1 MVLSAAKDG
10 EASRRLIID
19 NLQVLL
25 VVTVLV
31 GLGLAAVFKYI
42 VPLTSL
48 AAGGRARFVV
58 PLLAL
63 VLAQG
68 VYAAYTIST
77 FAAVGWKSRATTSG
91 CSPKACSAT

>member
-1 MVLSAAKDG
+1 DATQLARTLDAGGPLAAGLARRGSGALVAVDDDRVTVAVPLAGAGGKSVGAVVLSAAKDG

-42 VPLTSL
+42 VPLT
-48 AAGGRARFVV
+48 
-58 PLLAL
+58 
-63 VLAQG
+63 
-68 VYAAYTIST
+68 
-77 FAAVGWKSRATTSG
+77 
-91 CSPKACSAT
+91 